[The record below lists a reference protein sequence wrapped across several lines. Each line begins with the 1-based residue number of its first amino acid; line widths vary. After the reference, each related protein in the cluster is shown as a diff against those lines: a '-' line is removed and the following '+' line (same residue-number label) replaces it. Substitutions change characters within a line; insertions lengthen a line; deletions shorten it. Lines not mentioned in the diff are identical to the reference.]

1 MERDSGGTNSTI
13 RIAPIYLLFGEVLG
27 HRSERLLWFPQH
39 VWVGC
44 AIFSAAIAFDQA
56 GADCIEVVSGIAII
70 RVNTEGKGKH
80 KRAVNACC
88 IKYAEGLN
96 QFAQRQNKRNCSLSC
111 I

>member
-1 MERDSGGTNSTI
+1 M
-13 RIAPIYLLFGEVLG
+13 
-27 HRSERLLWFPQH
+27 
-39 VWVGC
+39 
-44 AIFSAAIAFDQA
+44 FSAAIAFDQA
-56 GADCIEVVSGIAII
+56 GADYIEVVSGIAIL
-70 RVNTEGKGKH
+70 RVDREGKSKH